1 MYPTYAMPK
10 NKLKDI
16 AFEESLSED
25 WTRDLDVVEVPLGN
39 KSLLYLW
46 VAILFVG
53 VVFALRLTELGVFK
67 GSLYRVRADANATQ
81 RDRIPAPR
89 GLITDRN
96 GVTLAENIAVFTAVL
111 DAKEFLRQKEA
122 QEETLKA
129 LEEVLRINKSE
140 LWQSVRIA
148 SESEFFEPIVLSE
161 NLSQPEIIDM
171 RSKNLPS
178 VIIENNFERR
188 YRNGPVFAPVVG
200 YTGRVSSDDLKRDP
214 RLGGEDFVGRAGI
227 ELFYDEEL
235 RGEPGIVSVAKNAR
249 GTFLGQKEK
258 SEPKIG
264 NSVRLSIDSELQEFL
279 YRRLREQLSSLGRK
293 IGIGLA
299 INPQNG
305 EVLALVNIPTFDNN
319 VLGGPGRNEEKAEIL
334 ASSGKPLFNRVVG
347 GLYNP
352 GSTIKPLIAVA
363 AVEEGVINPTKKIF
377 SPGYLDVP
385 NPYNPDA
392 PTRYLDWRHQG
403 YVDLVSAIGQSS
415 NVYFYTVGGGAGD
428 IEGLGITR
436 LRSWWEKFNLG
447 KEAGVDLPGEADG
460 FLPSPEWKK
469 EKTKR
474 PWLLGDT
481 YNVSIG
487 QGDLLLTPLQLLS
500 YITAIGNGGKIY
512 RPFVN
517 LDALQPEISADL
529 SSLDLTI
536 KEVQKGM
543 RQVVTSPLGTARL
556 LADLPFA
563 VEAKTGT
570 AQVQNNTQENAIF
583 VGYAPAPDPQIAL
596 LILVENS
603 KEGSLN
609 TIPVA
614 KDVLNWYYINRIN
627 K

>member
-200 YTGRVSSDDLKRDP
+200 YTGRVCSDDLKRDP
-214 RLGGEDFVGRAGI
+214 RLGGGDFVGRAGI
-227 ELFYDEEL
+227 E
-235 RGEPGIVSVAKNAR
+235 
-249 GTFLGQKEK
+249 
-258 SEPKIG
+258 
-264 NSVRLSIDSELQEFL
+264 
-279 YRRLREQLSSLGRK
+279 
-293 IGIGLA
+293 
-299 INPQNG
+299 
-305 EVLALVNIPTFDNN
+305 
-319 VLGGPGRNEEKAEIL
+319 
-334 ASSGKPLFNRVVG
+334 
-347 GLYNP
+347 
-352 GSTIKPLIAVA
+352 
-363 AVEEGVINPTKKIF
+363 
-377 SPGYLDVP
+377 
-385 NPYNPDA
+385 
-392 PTRYLDWRHQG
+392 
-403 YVDLVSAIGQSS
+403 
-415 NVYFYTVGGGAGD
+415 
-428 IEGLGITR
+428 
-436 LRSWWEKFNLG
+436 
-447 KEAGVDLPGEADG
+447 
-460 FLPSPEWKK
+460 
-469 EKTKR
+469 
-474 PWLLGDT
+474 
-481 YNVSIG
+481 
-487 QGDLLLTPLQLLS
+487 
-500 YITAIGNGGKIY
+500 
-512 RPFVN
+512 
-517 LDALQPEISADL
+517 
-529 SSLDLTI
+529 
-536 KEVQKGM
+536 
-543 RQVVTSPLGTARL
+543 
-556 LADLPFA
+556 
-563 VEAKTGT
+563 
-570 AQVQNNTQENAIF
+570 
-583 VGYAPAPDPQIAL
+583 
-596 LILVENS
+596 
-603 KEGSLN
+603 
-609 TIPVA
+609 
-614 KDVLNWYYINRIN
+614 
-627 K
+627 